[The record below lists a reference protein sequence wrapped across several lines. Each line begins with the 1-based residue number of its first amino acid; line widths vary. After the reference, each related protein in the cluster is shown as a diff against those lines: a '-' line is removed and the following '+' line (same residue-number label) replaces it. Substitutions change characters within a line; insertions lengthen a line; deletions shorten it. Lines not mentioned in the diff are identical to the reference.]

1 MSNFKPAALVSGK
14 VAMWRQISASEPVDA
29 MVTVC
34 SAAAVSVLAASVAGA
49 SGLLQPLKQQINPAQ
64 FLEFFHFSSRLSIQ
78 TRLNLAEQ

>member
-49 SGLLQPLKQQINPAQ
+49 SGLLQPVKTTDKPSAIPRI
-64 FLEFFHFSSRLSIQ
+64 FHFFFPIKHPKE
-78 TRLNLAEQ
+78 A